1 MKDEQVTFDG
11 IPIPLTLETILNAME
26 KSISLVSVMGKQ
38 GFETVRYRQ
47 YRAFRAR
54 ILQKY
59 HALELLVQLQNEGLV
74 QRKARIAEL
83 ETVQNCTGYNN
94 QGSRRVAELEQ
105 QLAEKD
111 KAIEVRNVRIFNRD
125 VQLFGK
131 DARIAE
137 LEGELD
143 WANGIIEQM
152 VAKLAEKDEEIGDI
166 SHYFDYIFEQLEDCR
181 KEIIEKDIALEMI
194 EAGYNGLQ
202 YEMNKQLAEKDH
214 EIRVLKKYIKDHGY
228 KRL

>member
-1 MKDEQVTFDG
+1 ME
-11 IPIPLTLETILNAME
+11 IETILNAME

-47 YRAFRAR
+47 YNAFRAR

-74 QRKARIAEL
+74 QRKARI
-83 ETVQNCTGYNN
+83 V
-94 QGSRRVAELEQ
+94 
-105 QLAEKD
+105 
-111 KAIEVRNVRIFNRD
+111 
-125 VQLFGK
+125 
-131 DARIAE
+131 E

-181 KEIIEKDIALEMI
+181 KEITEKDEMIAALSIALDASES
-194 EAGYNGLQ
+194 GLV
-202 YEMNKQLAEKDH
+202 EILLAEKDTRIDEYRKEIIEKDE
-214 EIRVLKKYIKDHGY
+214 EIRMLEETIREMRGF
-228 KRL
+228 L

>member
-1 MKDEQVTFDG
+1 ME
-11 IPIPLTLETILNAME
+11 IETILNAME
-26 KSISLVSVMGKQ
+26 K
-38 GFETVRYRQ
+38 VRVGSGWDMDRRIRQ
-47 YRAFRAR
+47 YNAFRTR

-152 VAKLAEKDEEIGDI
+152 VAKLAEKDRQIAIREEDKWNLKDEIA
-166 SHYFDYIFEQLEDCR
+166 YFKGTLAANDARIDEYR
-181 KEIIEKDIALEMI
+181 KEIIEKDE
-194 EAGYNGLQ
+194 
-202 YEMNKQLAEKDH
+202 
-214 EIRVLKKYIKDHGY
+214 EIRVLEAKVDIRVKALNNFQVDLEMW
-228 KRL
+228 RE